1 MLGFFFTN
9 TFDFKK
15 HENQKDPDKLSDKLI
30 CKNGVRIIVDVFGK
44 GKLSLKVRWKEIIN
58 YTLAEVSVKATL
70 GGHIGVNSIY
80 GYDEQGPYMQQ
91 EIYFSGLKGSF
102 EVKATV
108 LYQDL
113 IDYSS
118 DKQNLENGKIADKTA
133 EELQEQVLEPYV
145 FQTKKFYP
153 LSLNKDD

>member
-1 MLGFFFTN
+1 M
-9 TFDFKK
+9 
-15 HENQKDPDKLSDKLI
+15 
-30 CKNGVRIIVDVFGK
+30 DVFGK

-70 GGHIGVNSIY
+70 GGHIGANSIY

-102 EVKATV
+102 EVKGRFNNNDIFSYSTEK
-108 LYQDL
+108 QKL
-113 IDYSS
+113 I
-118 DKQNLENGKIADKTA
+118 NGKTADKTA

-153 LSLNKDD
+153 LTLMKNENNN